1 MGEESER
8 IALYNENY
16 ELIFSNFDIGD
27 NNNLKDFFTEENSYF
42 IKKSENK
49 NYMIFSSNL
58 SINNSAIYIMNIY
71 DITDLY
77 EERNREIKEIVFI
90 DLIALGVAC
99 ILIFILSTFLTK
111 PIKEL
116 NATSKKIAK
125 GNFEDRVNIKSDDE
139 IGELAS
145 SFNIMAEE
153 IENKVNSLNLS
164 IKQKDDFINSFTH
177 EIKTPMT
184 AIIGYSDILRLK
196 QSNDEEFT
204 KKGLDYIYKESKRL
218 ELLSHKL
225 MDLMAL
231 SEESIEFENIDVKS
245 FISKVLLGLT
255 NLGDIKVKLELEDS
269 KVIGDKHLLEVV
281 IRNLIENARK
291 AEPKDYVI
299 VVKGEIME
307 DTKKY
312 RISVIDK
319 GYGIP
324 KAHID
329 RVTEDFY
336 MADKSRSRESRRKR
350 NRTFTLQKNIKI
362 SWLKYKY

>member
-184 AIIGYSDILRLK
+184 AIIRL
-196 QSNDEEFT
+196 QAN
-204 KKGLDYIYKESKRL
+204 KR
-218 ELLSHKL
+218 SH
-225 MDLMAL
+225 
-231 SEESIEFENIDVKS
+231 
-245 FISKVLLGLT
+245 
-255 NLGDIKVKLELEDS
+255 
-269 KVIGDKHLLEVV
+269 
-281 IRNLIENARK
+281 
-291 AEPKDYVI
+291 
-299 VVKGEIME
+299 
-307 DTKKY
+307 
-312 RISVIDK
+312 
-319 GYGIP
+319 
-324 KAHID
+324 
-329 RVTEDFY
+329 
-336 MADKSRSRESRRKR
+336 
-350 NRTFTLQKNIKI
+350 
-362 SWLKYKY
+362 